1 MTQKQNTT
9 AISIM
14 HPVCCGLDQGKRMK
28 FSAPDKLCEIFII
41 PACYLSFSFDAGLT

>member
-1 MTQKQNTT
+1 MKRKKYSNQLKTKV
-9 AISIM
+9 A
-14 HPVCCGLDQGKRMK
+14 LAQGKRMK